1 MGAGMYF
8 KALVAALAFAVA
20 AGCAAQGP
28 GEWLTVGPESRQGD
42 VSVFRDIQFADIPVP
57 EEYVLLPRESSSFQ
71 GSLFRNAFLVYQGFL
86 EWTQA
91 LDFYREQLPRAGW
104 QLNRTD
110 RGYDFR
116 VLYFDKDQEKKT
128 HRRRAADTERLP
140 RRNPAGKHRQKRP
153 PPQGQADQSGVLIPQ
168 RGMCGN
174 RIRKCRMKVWSPAV

>member
-116 VLYFDKDQEKKT
+116 VLYFDKDQEKLIVVV
-128 HRRRAADTERLP
+128 RQIRNGSRAEIQLENTDKNDLLLKGRLI
-140 RRNPAGKHRQKRP
+140 NPGY
-153 PPQGQADQSGVLIPQ
+153 
-168 RGMCGN
+168 
-174 RIRKCRMKVWSPAV
+174 